1 MLGPIRQIVGVKFTL
16 DFPLSVLGVFCYL
29 ILPLNF
35 DGALLFYASIS
46 LNLAKN

>member
-1 MLGPIRQIVGVKFTL
+1 MLGSIRKIVGVKFTL
-16 DFPLSVLGVFCYL
+16 DFPLSALGLFCYL

-35 DGALLFYASIS
+35 DSALLFYAPIS